1 MKRTI
6 SGTAPTAVGVGG
18 IATICHRNLVLLID
32 VASPHTLRIHAGIG
46 TTTEGTPQT
55 RLLTLGPGFASPFF
69 EVLFLGRAPASGRFE
84 LSRIRNSIRVGIC
97 RRDKVLRVQ
106 EPVFVVR
113 HDGVCETLGILL
125 GVREICER
133 RVEEDCIRLGGCG
146 VHGVHNMS

>member
-6 SGTAPTAVGVGG
+6 PGTASTAVGVGG
-18 IATICHRNLVLLID
+18 IAAICHRNLVLLID
-32 VASPHTLRIHAGIG
+32 VAAPHTLRIHAGIG
-46 TTTEGTPQT
+46 TTTEGAPQA
-55 RLLTLGPGFASPFF
+55 RLLTLGPWFASALL

-84 LSRIRNSIRVGIC
+84 LSRIRNSTRVSVR
-97 RRDKVLRVQ
+97 RRDKVLWVQ

-113 HDGVCETLGILL
+113 HDGVCETLRILL

-133 RVEEDCIRLGGCG
+133 RVEEDCIWVGGRG